1 MRKFLPQF
9 KYPKFLLLLITFL
22 VAYLL
27 FYGRNFPSLNN
38 FIISS
43 GYFGAFLA
51 GIMYSYGFTAA
62 PATSIF
68 LILAKHQNIYAA
80 ALIGGLGA
88 LLSDLV
94 IFSLVR
100 VSFADEVEKLSKEKI
115 FVNINNRMPNVFKKY
130 LFPVLA
136 GFIIASPL
144 PDEIGVPLMAAV
156 TSVSTKVFFVMSYI
170 LNTTGIFAIFVIGNI
185 IK

>member
-1 MRKFLPQF
+1 MHKFLPRL

-22 VAYLL
+22 IAYLL

-43 GYFGAFLA
+43 GYFGTFLT
-51 GIMYSYGFTAA
+51 GIMYTYGFTAA
-62 PATSIF
+62 PATFIF

-88 LLSDLV
+88 LLSDLI
-94 IFSLVR
+94 IFKLIR

-115 FVNINNRMPNVFKKY
+115 FVNINNRMPNAFKKN

-144 PDEIGVPLMAAV
+144 PDEIGVSLMAAI
-156 TSVSTKVFFVMSYI
+156 TSISTKAFFVVSYI
-170 LNTTGIFAIFVIGNI
+170 LNTAGIFAILAIGSI